1 LLVGP
6 VLLVD
11 HLLAVVLVVIG
22 PLRSGTVGLRRLRR
36 AEPQTL
42 SQVRRSV
49 YRNAM
54 LVLWALSVIVLL
66 VWVVAG
72 RDARA
77 LGLAFRP
84 NAGLIG
90 GAVGAVIMTV
100 VLWRHRAAAI
110 ADPEA
115 LAEVR
120 RRMGHLELMLPHD
133 RVEWRPFW
141 RLAITAGLCEEL
153 LYRGYLTWYFSHV
166 VSWWPAGLLAALAFG
181 LGHAYQG
188 PRGILMTGIVGA
200 FLFAMYAF
208 TGSLFVSMALH
219 ALMDLHSGH
228 LALRAY
234 EQRQREEAVEAEAAA
249 DELWEGGHAP

>member
-1 LLVGP
+1 

-36 AEPQTL
+36 AEPPTL
-42 SQVRRSV
+42 SQVRRGV
-49 YRNAM
+49 YRTAT
-54 LVLWALSVIVLL
+54 LVLWALCAVVVL

-77 LGLAFRP
+77 LGLAFRL
-84 NAGLIG
+84 NGGFIG
-90 GAVGAVIMTV
+90 GAVGAAIMTV
-100 VLWRHRAAAI
+100 VLWRQRSAAI
-110 ADPEA
+110 ADPDA

-133 RVEWRPFW
+133 RVEWGPFW
-141 RLAITAGLCEEL
+141 RLAISAGVCEEL

-166 VSWWPAGLLAALAFG
+166 VAWWPAGLRAAVAFG

-188 PRGILMTGIVGA
+188 ARGIATTGLVGA
-200 FLFAMYAF
+200 FLFAMYAA
-208 TGSLFVSMALH
+208 TGSLFVPMALH

-234 EQRQREEAVEAEAAA
+234 EQREREQAIEAEQAS
-249 DELWEGGHAP
+249 DELWEGGHVP